1 MSYRNSCLQVKLM
14 VKKKPVME
22 IVSVVIQCF
31 IGLFFAIYGIW
42 SLLSNRK
49 KGEQAK
55 GKFVLS
61 LVCILVGIFLLGYVA
76 YQIL

>member
-1 MSYRNSCLQVKLM
+1 M
-14 VKKKPVME
+14 VKEQPVME

-31 IGLFFAIYGIW
+31 IGLIFAIYGIW

-55 GKFVLS
+55 EKSVLS
-61 LVCILVGIFLLGYVA
+61 LVCILVGIFLLGYVT

>member
-1 MSYRNSCLQVKLM
+1 
-14 VKKKPVME
+14 ME

-31 IGLFFAIYGIW
+31 IGLIFAIYGIC
-42 SLLSNRK
+42 SLLFNK
-49 KGEQAK
+49 KERTTT

-61 LVCILVGIFLLGYVA
+61 LVCILTGIFLLGYAA

>member
-1 MSYRNSCLQVKLM
+1 MQVKLV
-14 VKKKPVME
+14 VKEKPVME

-31 IGLFFAIYGIW
+31 IGLIFVIYGIW

-49 KGEQAK
+49 GGEQAK

>member
-1 MSYRNSCLQVKLM
+1 M
-14 VKKKPVME
+14 VKEKPVME

-31 IGLFFAIYGIW
+31 IGLIFAIYGIW

-76 YQIL
+76 YQVL

>member
-1 MSYRNSCLQVKLM
+1 MSYRNSCLQVKLV
-14 VKKKPVME
+14 VKEKPVME

-31 IGLFFAIYGIW
+31 IGLIFTIYGIW

-61 LVCILVGIFLLGYVA
+61 LVCILVGIFLLGYAA